1 MLSFIPLLYDIEL
14 DGWRRALARRVAS
27 SHLKRRS

>member
-1 MLSFIPLLYDIEL
+1 MLSFIPLEYEL
-14 DGWRRALARRVAS
+14 DLGGWRFAPARQAAS